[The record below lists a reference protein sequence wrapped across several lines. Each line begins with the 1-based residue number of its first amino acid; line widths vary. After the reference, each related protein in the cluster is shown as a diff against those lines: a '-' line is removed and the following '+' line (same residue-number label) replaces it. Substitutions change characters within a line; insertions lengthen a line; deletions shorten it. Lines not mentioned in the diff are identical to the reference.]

1 MKLMKKALSVFMAA
15 LMIFSV
21 MSISFVSYAA
31 DSDLSS
37 SYRSFAYSFFNKT
50 TDTSLGSNNYIVTKD
65 AAGIPS
71 LTILGDLS
79 HYTTS
84 TESGTYEYEDEEG
97 GSGAIRSIA
106 YTHMVTATDDGS
118 YTIRNAT
125 NTLLGLVDKLIS
137 YEYGEGLYTIPMLIE
152 EISEQLRLFKGDDGE
167 YLFLDGYTYYVNAVG
182 DVVARSEE
190 KTYTV
195 EDDGDV
201 IYNTVATDDLDEE
214 AAELQAKIEAGEYTA
229 ATLYEICDVSTIIKY
244 MCGNCT
250 SVNSGNWFHDFVFK
264 VCTDVET
271 VLVAEGANLISSNLT
286 LYETTVTWTN
296 ARQFDDSGLKAQYY
310 NLGYTKTETSD
321 VTSVRVDLKRLDTK
335 LNDYFNRYY
344 AANKLDYATNS
355 MLINTYYPDITNN
368 SADLSLFNSI
378 SDAAKIAVFGQ
389 RAYSYVNLVTQ
400 LTPIVGSISGN
411 ADDYAP
417 VHTYDKYFDKY
428 GNNIQFKV
436 TTENITSFVSA
447 IDSLLQNPAI
457 TKVLGM
463 FLDLSEF
470 GVDLEANANMTPQ
483 EAIIEVINNMV
494 FSDDI
499 VNMLIEMIY
508 PMVANLLDENLTDGF
523 INGMLE
529 GVWSGLDEIVNTLAK
544 NGSSWNSLIYGTL
557 AAEAGVFLTPAG
569 LAWCWNEYGYT
580 TDGQYSFCDMKAMH
594 DMLKAAKGGK
604 NNDGADH
611 STGDYYAIG
620 CQYNEYYL
628 DHWRDVDWSQ
638 LVWNINGNKQRFLLA
653 LDAALAPLVPLLAVL
668 FGDAEANWK
677 VTSVLLI
684 NVWLTLN
691 EGNTFHLYNDVLAP
705 LFETLGITADDEGLI
720 TGEQFEA
727 NAKALE
733 SKSGRNGT
741 TIATFLNDGIL
752 SPLLNWVTDELLADP
767 IQTVMSLLPNL
778 SYYLTSGALLSY
790 IRDLE
795 IPIKISIGSIAT
807 IEVYSLDLSD
817 LLGDAI
823 DFLTSVQGVLELIN
837 LSVETNEGVVGYYS
851 EASGTTYKVY
861 TPDTFGYNPDVYNIP
876 TSVAYKN
883 AYGDMNL
890 YPSNEYTTEVTAMD
904 ENGEYTEYALRA
916 DVGYLHLQTNK
927 IVTGISGNPDAYKAL
942 KEYYEYEVVNEFYDP
957 DQEQIITTTS
967 TYKVATL
974 DEVPE
979 EYKKSCTRVFS
990 YVTIEQ
996 DIALPAIMDYKLQ
1009 ACGTLVPDAYS
1020 VRFNSFTT
1028 TDREGNVITW
1038 PSHQRSYIKMTVTD
1052 QNGTYESYGLVFLF
1066 LLRYALSALGYS
1078 QYANGNF
1085 VSEYTLLDAFGL
1097 DEETLNDELI
1107 SGIGLTLSDIIYH
1120 VCLNPDAI
1128 IAALFELFI
1137 GGEEGSLYALDEL
1150 GRVIEG
1156 KDYSYPPTVIE
1167 TYADEILESAEEH
1180 EDYHYGTAVLY
1191 NEYWSEE
1198 DGEYLVDNLDDV
1210 VENVLAMLKLDDMDS
1225 LSGLLEDLLAE
1236 NVFNNE
1242 MVTMIVDMVY
1252 SLLGSLEFDLGAILD
1267 SLLGVDYSK
1276 AALLDSIAY
1285 KFKDVDYT
1293 SIEMYQKL
1301 KQQVNSQNTEYGY
1314 DTFRIAT
1321 VDMETGD
1328 VIEGESYD
1336 WGFNNPEV
1344 TAKYSNAEIF
1354 LRALSA
1360 AFGPFSILVEYIFMG
1375 EDINLLD
1382 IVHIP
1387 MYEIYHYAWIPL
1399 MEALGATDGLVSFRD
1414 YYTYVFANPYDA
1426 NKDGIEGGTDA
1437 FYYLL
1442 QPIVRLAENLIASPI
1457 ETALNLIPNLIF
1469 VLSIGGLN
1477 SIVNNIAHFA
1487 YVLLDILEP
1496 IVDAYPVVNSLLS
1509 NLDLGGITLNL
1520 SLPLNVDLNQ
1530 LVNEL
1535 LDGLLGSA
1543 LSFEFENDNVV
1554 VGKQTVEKEVDVPVY
1569 DANGNQLIDPAT
1581 GLPVT
1586 TKETQTVVENV
1597 YAVGILSITLPY
1609 LDLTT
1614 LCSGVIQEKN
1624 SVAGYN
1630 YIYLNSSGG
1639 ADFITLVFR
1648 LVTDTLFYQ
1657 ENWENIANFL
1667 IGFCDLDDADD
1678 NDALL
1683 MEIFMYI
1690 HAKAQ
1695 GARLNDLIMSLIL
1708 VIYKVLVPIADNLG
1722 SRFKNVDFSITDM
1735 FDDMDNI
1742 GTYISALMDTGE
1754 SKNET
1759 LSGFAKIIQMIKD
1772 FFEKIAL
1779 FFRNLFS

>member
-21 MSISFVSYAA
+21 MSISLVSYAA
-31 DSDLSS
+31 EADLSD
-37 SYRSFAYSFFNKT
+37 SYKALAYSFFNYTK
-50 TDTSLGSNNYIVTKD
+50 DSSLGSNNNVIIKD
-65 AAGIPS
+65 DAGIPS

-79 HYTTS
+79 YYTTS
-84 TESGTYEYEDEEG
+84 TESGNYKYADDKG
-97 GSGAIRSIA
+97 NAIRSIA
-106 YTHMVTATDDGS
+106 YTHKVTAKDDGK
-118 YTIRNAT
+118 YTIRNAA
-125 NTLLGLVDKLIS
+125 NTLLGIVDNIIS
-137 YEYGEGLYTIPMLIE
+137 YEYGVGLYTVPMIIE
-152 EISEQLRLFKGDDGE
+152 EITNELSYFKGDDGE
-167 YLFLDGYTYYVNAVG
+167 YLFLDGYTYYTNVVG
-182 DVVARSEE
+182 DIVARSAE

-195 EDDGDV
+195 EDDGDIV
-201 IYNTVATDDLDEE
+201 YDVVMTDDLDEE
-214 AAELQAKIEAGEYTA
+214 ATKFQELVEQGVYKAN
-229 ATLYEICDVSTIIKY
+229 TLLEICDLETVVKY
-244 MCGNCT
+244 MCGNFS
-250 SVNSGNWFHDFVFK
+250 SVNSGNWFHDFVFY
-264 VCTDVET
+264 VYTDIET
-271 VLVAEGANLISSNLT
+271 VLISEGANLTNANIT
-286 LYETTVTWTN
+286 LYETTVTWN
-296 ARQFDDSGLKAQYY
+296 SDRQFDDSGLKAQYY
-310 NLGYTKTETSD
+310 NLGYTKEETSD
-321 VTSVRVDLKRLDTK
+321 VSSIRVELKRLDTR

-355 MLINTYYPDITNN
+355 MLINTYYSDITNKG
-368 SADLSLFNSI
+368 ADLELFNSI

-400 LTPIVGSISGN
+400 LTPIVGATTGN

-417 VHTYDKYFDKY
+417 VHTYAKYKDKYD
-428 GNNIQFKV
+428 NNIQFKV
-436 TTENITSFVSA
+436 TTERVSSFVSS
-447 IDSLLQNPAI
+447 IDALLQNPAI
-457 TKVLGM
+457 TKVLSM

-499 VNMLIEMIY
+499 VNMLLEMVY

-529 GVWSGLDEIVNTLAK
+529 GVWDGLDNIVNSLAQ
-544 NGSSWNSLIYGTL
+544 NGSSWNALIYGTL
-557 AAEAGVFLTPAG
+557 AAEGGIFLTPAG

-580 TDGQYSFCDMKAMH
+580 TDSQYSFCDMKAMH

-604 NNDGADH
+604 NNDGAGH
-611 STGDYYAIG
+611 STGEYYAIG
-620 CQYNEYYL
+620 CQYSEYYL

-638 LVWNINGNKQRFLLA
+638 LVWNINGSKQRFLLA
-653 LDAALAPLVPLLAVL
+653 LDAALSPLVPLLAVL
-668 FGDAEANWK
+668 FGDAQANWE
-677 VTSVLLI
+677 VTSVIGIPIRL
-684 NVWLTLN
+684 VLN
-691 EGNTFHLYNDVLAP
+691 EGNTFHLYSDVLGP
-705 LFETLGITADDEGLI
+705 LFETLGITHDDEGLI
-720 TGEQFEA
+720 TGEQFET
-727 NAKALE
+727 NAKALQ

-778 SYYLTSGALLSY
+778 SYYLTSGQLLSVVRN
-790 IRDLE
+790 ISV
-795 IPIKISIGSIAT
+795 PIKISVIGIT
-807 IEVYSLDLSD
+807 IEVYSLNIAE
-817 LLGDAI
+817 LLGDAL
-823 DFLTSVQGVLELIN
+823 DFLTSVQGILEEVLG
-837 LSVETNEGVVGYYS
+837 LSVETNEGIVGYYS

-861 TPDTFGYNPDVYNIP
+861 TPDTFGYDPNIHNIA

-890 YPSNEYTTEVTAMD
+890 YPSNEYTIEVSAMD
-904 ENGEYTEYALRA
+904 ENGEYTEYALRS

-927 IVTGISGNPDAYKAL
+927 IVTGISGNPDVYRPL
-942 KEYYEYEVVNEFYDP
+942 KEYYQYEVVNEFYDP
-957 DQEQIITTTS
+957 DQDQIITTTS

-979 EYKKSCTRVFS
+979 EYKKICTRIFA
-990 YVTIEQ
+990 YVTMEH

-1020 VRFNSFTT
+1020 VRFSSFST

-1038 PSHQRSYIKMTVTD
+1038 PAHQRSYIKMTVTD
-1052 QNGTYESYGLVFLF
+1052 KNGTHESYGLVFLF
-1066 LLRYALSALGYS
+1066 LLRYILSALGYS
-1078 QYANGNF
+1078 QFANGSF

-1097 DEETLNDELI
+1097 DDEMLNDELI
-1107 SGIGLTLSDIIYH
+1107 SGVGLSLGDIIYH

-1137 GGEEGSLYALDEL
+1137 GGEEGSLFTLDEL
-1150 GRVIEG
+1150 GNVIAG
-1156 KDYSYPPTVIE
+1156 KDYSYPPTVME
-1167 TYADEILESAEEH
+1167 TYADEIMDAAEEYG
-1180 EDYHYGTAVLY
+1180 DYHYGTSVLY

-1210 VENVLAMLKLDDMDS
+1210 AENVLAMLKLEDMES
-1225 LSGLLEDLLAE
+1225 LSGLLEDLLVE

-1252 SLLGSLEFDLGAILD
+1252 SLLGSLDFDLGAILN

-1276 AALLDSIAY
+1276 KALIDSLAY

-1293 SIEMYQKL
+1293 SIEMYKKL
-1301 KQQVNSQNTEYGY
+1301 NQQLSTGNADYGY
-1314 DTFRIAT
+1314 DTFRVAS

-1328 VIEGESYD
+1328 IIEGDSYD
-1336 WGFNNPEV
+1336 WGFNNPAV
-1344 TAKYSNAEIF
+1344 TAKYSSAEIF

-1387 MYEIYHYAWIPL
+1387 MYEIYNYAWIPL
-1399 MEALGATDGLVSFRD
+1399 MEALSATDGLVSFRD
-1414 YYTYVFANPYDA
+1414 YYTYVFANPYDT

-1457 ETALNLIPNLIF
+1457 ETVLNLIPNLIF

-1496 IVDAYPVVNSLLS
+1496 VVDAYPVVNSLLS
-1509 NLDLGGITLNL
+1509 NLDLGGVTLNL

-1535 LDGLLGSA
+1535 LEGLLGSA
-1543 LSFEFENDNVV
+1543 LSFEIENDNVV
-1554 VGKQTVEKEVDVPVY
+1554 VGTQTVDKEVDVPVY
-1569 DANGNQLIDPAT
+1569 DANGNQLFDVAT
-1581 GLPVT
+1581 GLPLT
-1586 TKETQTVVENV
+1586 TKEWQTVTEDV
-1597 YAVGILSITLPY
+1597 YAVGVLNITLPY

-1614 LCSGVIQEKN
+1614 LCSGEVTDRT
-1624 SVAGYN
+1624 SVGGYR

-1667 IGFCDLDDADD
+1667 VGFSDLDDEDD

-1690 HAKAQ
+1690 HSKAKEV
-1695 GARLNDLIMSLIL
+1695 RMNDILMKLIL
-1708 VIYKVLVPIADNLG
+1708 TIYKVLVPIADMLG
-1722 SRFKNVDFSITDM
+1722 ERFQKVDFGIADM

-1742 GTYISALMDTGE
+1742 GTYLSALMDAGE
-1754 SKNET
+1754 NKNET
-1759 LSGFAKIIQMIKD
+1759 LTGFAKIIQMIKD
-1772 FFEKIAL
+1772 FFNKLIL
-1779 FFRNLFS
+1779 FFQNLFK